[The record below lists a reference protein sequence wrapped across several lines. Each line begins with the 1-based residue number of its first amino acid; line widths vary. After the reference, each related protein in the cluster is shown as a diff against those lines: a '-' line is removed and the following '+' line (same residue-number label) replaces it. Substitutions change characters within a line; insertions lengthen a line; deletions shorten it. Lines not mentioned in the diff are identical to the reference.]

1 MRIKV
6 EITKSELLEDFADEQ
21 HLKDC
26 IVEDL
31 DEAREYPGY
40 SVEVVVLNV

>member
-6 EITKSELLEDFADEQ
+6 EITQSELLADFADEK

-26 IVEDL
+26 IIEDL

-40 SVEVVVLNV
+40 SIEIVVISE